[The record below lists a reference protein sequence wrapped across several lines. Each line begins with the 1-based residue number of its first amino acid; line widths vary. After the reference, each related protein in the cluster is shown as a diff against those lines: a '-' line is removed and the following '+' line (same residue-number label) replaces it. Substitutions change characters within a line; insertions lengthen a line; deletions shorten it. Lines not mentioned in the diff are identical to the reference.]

1 MSRDQYVM
9 WCRVFAGTT
18 IRELRHI
25 RDWPRASMRL
35 ARGSTPPAT
44 RRIGEGRTTERLPL
58 HEIEEASAALART

>member
-9 WCRVFAGTT
+9 LCGAFVGTT

-35 ARGSTPPAT
+35 ARGSVPPPT
-44 RRIGEGRTTERLPL
+44 RRHTDRLPL
-58 HEIEEASAALART
+58 HEIEEASRALART

>member
-35 ARGSTPPAT
+35 ARGSTPPVT
-44 RRIGEGRTTERLPL
+44 RRLERITERLPL